1 MTQIAKQ
8 VFVDRAD
15 IDRLDHWITELAVN
29 ARVRITTHDDEIV
42 EGLVMVTP
50 TVQVFRDHDDIEGIN
65 GIVKLENLER
75 SDRDQ
80 VVWLGDIRKLEHLDA
95 VEKGVSRA

>member
-8 VFVDRAD
+8 VFTERAD

-29 ARVRITTHDDEIV
+29 AQVRITTRGGEVV

-50 TVQVFRDHDDIEGIN
+50 TVQVFRDHDDVEGLN
-65 GIVKLENLER
+65 GVVKLENMELPNH
-75 SDRDQ
+75 DR
-80 VVWLGDIRKLEHLDA
+80 VVWLGDIRELTHLDS
-95 VEKGVSRA
+95 VRKGVSRA